1 MRRGT
6 SVGGCEVEVKISQ
19 EEDFQSLEDFG
30 NPFLYIRIFLLQI
43 GNQSV
48 IFFGIRF
55 GQGVVRPISER
66 LS

>member
-30 NPFLYIRIFLLQI
+30 NLFLYIRIFLLQI

-48 IFFGIRF
+48 IFFGIQF
-55 GQGVVRPISER
+55 GQGVVHPISER